1 MVLSQ
6 WLSVWMVDM
15 TPSLLH
21 HNKCMNSCL
30 WLVKLHF
37 TALYCP
43 ALHYTVLHC
52 TVITKLHPTPPSW
65 PIPPAVLDS
74 PATKCSLHPGHRRL
88 QTVHCALSPVH
99 CAHSAHSAHKCTVN
113 SSHSVHSTQVAAW
126 GESGKTPLVK
136 LLLGDVAWT
145 HLALLC
151 LQLTLYTV
159 HWDVCCILQDVYCIL

>member
-43 ALHYTVLHC
+43 ALYYTVLSLLSCTPLHLLDQFRRQFLTLRPQSAHC
-52 TVITKLHPTPPSW
+52 TQDTG
-65 PIPPAVLDS
+65 D
-74 PATKCSLHPGHRRL
+74 CRL
-88 QTVHCALSPVH
+88 CTVHWAQCTVY
-99 CAHSAHSAHKCTVN
+99 SAHSAHKCTVN
-113 SSHSVHSTQVAAW
+113 SAHSVHSTQVAAW